1 MKSPRPWPRLRVRV
15 ERLQPS
21 NRWDFLSL
29 PPSTP
34 SLPLSHYPSLLTSLS
49 HSLPPFLQEA
59 THNALGRK
67 LPHNEY
73 STSKLEY
80 GRRQGADRPLKYSA
94 LLTPLTCGRCTAR
107 TNSWLQSCCAT
118 QWCSVMVEN
127 CELSRLLVK
136 NV

>member
-34 SLPLSHYPSLLTSLS
+34 SLPLCHYPSLLTSLS

-80 GRRQGADRPLKYSA
+80 GRRQGADRPLKYS
-94 LLTPLTCGRCTAR
+94 
-107 TNSWLQSCCAT
+107 QSFINAANMR
-118 QWCSVMVEN
+118 QMHRAYEQLAAIVLRNPVVPRDGGK
-127 CELSRLLVK
+127 L
-136 NV
+136 

>member
-1 MKSPRPWPRLRVRV
+1 MKSPRPWPRLRVRI

-49 HSLPPFLQEA
+49 HSLPPFLEEA

-80 GRRQGADRPLKYSA
+80 GRRQGADRPLKYS
-94 LLTPLTCGRCTAR
+94 
-107 TNSWLQSCCAT
+107 QSFINAANMR
-118 QWCSVMVEN
+118 QMHRAYEQLAAIVLRNPVVQRDVGK
-127 CELSRLLVK
+127 L
-136 NV
+136 